1 MATFTKTTNTPDQAH
16 AEAAGLKWLAAAT
29 PEAEKSVVKVVEV
42 SGTTLVEQRVETVRP
57 DPESAFEFGRIL
69 RGIHEAGAEAF
80 GAPPEGWTG
89 KNYIGRVEQSCTPR
103 DNWAEFYTEQRVLPF
118 ARRAHLQPEIEQL
131 VEKACGGIVKHADA
145 PEFDV
150 PPARIHGDL
159 WAGNVL
165 FSTDGVVM
173 IDPAAHGGHPHT
185 DLAMLELFGTPHLVD
200 ILAGYGNPDVD
211 FALHQLHPLAV
222 HAMTHGT
229 AYHRPLADA
238 AAEVVQ
244 RYGD

>member
-1 MATFTKTTNTPDQAH
+1 MATFTKTTHTPDQAH

-57 DPESAFEFGRIL
+57 DPESAFEFGRML

-89 KNYIGRVEQSCTPR
+89 KNYIGRVEQSCTPT

-118 ARRAHLQPEIEQL
+118 ARRARLQPEIKQL
-131 VEKACGGIVKHADA
+131 VEKACESIVKHAKTG
-145 PEFDV
+145 EFDV

-165 FSTDGVVM
+165 FSHDGVVM

-222 HAMTHGT
+222 HAMTHGA

>member
-1 MATFTKTTNTPDQAH
+1 MATFTKTTHTPDQAH

-89 KNYIGRVEQSCTPR
+89 KNFIGRVEQSCTPT

-118 ARRAHLQPEIEQL
+118 ARRARLQPEIKQL
-131 VEKACGGIVKHADA
+131 VEKACESIVKHAKTG
-145 PEFDV
+145 EFDV

-165 FSTDGVVM
+165 FSPDGVVM

-222 HAMTHGT
+222 HAMTHGA

>member
-1 MATFTKTTNTPDQAH
+1 MATFTKTTHTPDQAH

-89 KNYIGRVEQSCTPR
+89 KNFIGRVEQSCTPT
-103 DNWAEFYTEQRVLPF
+103 DNWAEFYSEQRVLPF
-118 ARRAHLQPEIEQL
+118 ARRARLQPEIKQL
-131 VEKACGGIVKHADA
+131 VEKACESIVKHAKTG
-145 PEFDV
+145 EFDV

-165 FSTDGVVM
+165 FSPDGVVM

-222 HAMTHGT
+222 HAMTHGA

>member
-1 MATFTKTTNTPDQAH
+1 MATFTKTTHTPDQAH

-89 KNYIGRVEQSCTPR
+89 KNYIGRVEQSCTPT

-118 ARRAHLQPEIEQL
+118 ARRARLQPEIKQL
-131 VEKACGGIVKHADA
+131 VEKACESIVKHAKTG
-145 PEFDV
+145 EFDV

-165 FSTDGVVM
+165 FSPDGVVM

-222 HAMTHGT
+222 HAMTHGA

>member
-1 MATFTKTTNTPDQAH
+1 M
-16 AEAAGLKWLAAAT
+16 
-29 PEAEKSVVKVVEV
+29 
-42 SGTTLVEQRVETVRP
+42 
-57 DPESAFEFGRIL
+57 
-69 RGIHEAGAEAF
+69 
-80 GAPPEGWTG
+80 
-89 KNYIGRVEQSCTPR
+89 
-103 DNWAEFYTEQRVLPF
+103 LPF
-118 ARRAHLQPEIEQL
+118 ARRARLQPEIKQL
-131 VEKACGGIVKHADA
+131 VEKACGGIVKHAKTG
-145 PEFDV
+145 EFDV

-165 FSTDGVVM
+165 FSPDGVVM

>member
-1 MATFTKTTNTPDQAH
+1 MATFTKTTHTPDQAH

-89 KNYIGRVEQSCTPR
+89 KNYIGRVEQSCTPT

-118 ARRAHLQPEIEQL
+118 ARRARLQPEIKQL
-131 VEKACGGIVKHADA
+131 VEKACESIVKHAKTG
-145 PEFDV
+145 EFDV

-165 FSTDGVVM
+165 FSPDGVVM

-200 ILAGYGNPDVD
+200 ILAGYGNPGVD

-222 HAMTHGT
+222 HAMTHGA